1 MHINALLD
9 QNGKVTFPKPL
20 FLKKEPIKVEI
31 IIPNDAI
38 AAPIRLSVIRQQLDK
53 ILGKYSHKRSGLN
66 PSQDKMVWHQHLEQ
80 KYL

>member
-20 FLKKEPIKVEI
+20 FLRKEQVQVEI
-31 IIPNDAI
+31 IIPNDVI
-38 AAPIRLSVIRQQLDK
+38 APIRVSVIRQQLDK
-53 ILGKYSHKRSGLN
+53 ILGKYSHKRRAVS
-66 PSQDKMVWHQHLEQ
+66 SYQDKTAWHQHLEQ